1 MSYIGSI
8 GDLMAGAGMKE
19 SFKKAFGGVPKMLT
33 VKFPQI
39 FRALSM
45 IMEEV
50 SRSLLKDRKIT

>member
-19 SFKKAFGGVPKMLT
+19 SLKKAFDGVP
-33 VKFPQI
+33 KFPQI
-39 FRALSM
+39 LRALSM

-50 SRSLLKDRKIT
+50 SRSLLKDGKIT